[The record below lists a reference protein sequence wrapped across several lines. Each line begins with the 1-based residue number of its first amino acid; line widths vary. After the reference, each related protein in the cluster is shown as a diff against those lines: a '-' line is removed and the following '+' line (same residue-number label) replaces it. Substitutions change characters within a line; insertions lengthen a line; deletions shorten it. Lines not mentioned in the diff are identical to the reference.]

1 MTSRTDSETKC
12 LVDPSSS
19 WVNRSKLWHSKTNVA
34 IPKCGKVPDV
44 GLNAAIS
51 PTAQSDLISHFQ
63 PLRSYFTMRLAL
75 TSRQQS
81 QRGNRQ

>member
-1 MTSRTDSETKC
+1 MTSRTDSKTKR

-19 WVNRSKLWHSKTNVA
+19 WVNRSKPWHSKINIA

-51 PTAQSDLISHFQ
+51 PTAQSDLISH
-63 PLRSYFTMRLAL
+63 L
-75 TSRQQS
+75 
-81 QRGNRQ
+81 